1 MSGITRLPKEY
12 LSNSQIECA
21 LNYPAQY
28 VNRYIYKIQDEVS
41 PQQAFGKVVT
51 DILEGRVKC
60 TKEFLKPLSKVKR
73 AEKNDV
79 GLEATFTRGKDK
91 VKVIGYLDGQIGE
104 GKDIQQLEYKTG
116 VHPWTQDRV
125 EKHEQL
131 KLYAALHY
139 EKTKFIPPQEL
150 IWIPTKKEGDV
161 VTICGEPVSF
171 KVQHTMTDV
180 LYAVKR
186 VWKAYDVIVKLVEQY
201 NDDKL

>member
-1 MSGITRLPKEY
+1 MSGKLPKEY

-60 TKEFLKPLSKVKR
+60 PKEFLKPLEKVKR
-73 AEKNDV
+73 FERNDV
-79 GLEATFTRGKDK
+79 GLEAIFTRGKDN
-91 VKVIGYLDGQIGE
+91 VKVIGYLDGESGTGKNIVQGE
-104 GKDIQQLEYKTG
+104 FKTG
-116 VHPWTQDRV
+116 VHPWTLDRV
-125 EKHEQL
+125 QKHEQL

-139 EKTKFIPPQEL
+139 TKTKFIPPQEL
-150 IWIPTKKEGDV
+150 IWIPTKKTGDIV
-161 VTICGEPVSF
+161 EICGEPVSF

-201 NDDKL
+201 NDDTL